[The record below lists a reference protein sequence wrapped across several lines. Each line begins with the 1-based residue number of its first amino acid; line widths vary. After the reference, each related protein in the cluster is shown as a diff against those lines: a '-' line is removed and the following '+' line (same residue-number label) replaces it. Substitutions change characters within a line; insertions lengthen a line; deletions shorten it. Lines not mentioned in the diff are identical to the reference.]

1 MNQKPFVLPLET
13 PMGKYFYE
21 VNRNEIVAVNDDL
34 FECIKKALSSEDG
47 NLLDIFPQIMCK
59 RLSTRLQRVCRNYW
73 TEGWR
78 KSPYK
83 LRRGVT

>member
-34 FECIKKALSSEDG
+34 FECIKRLFRQKMETYS
-47 NLLDIFPQIMCK
+47 MC
-59 RLSTRLQRVCRNYW
+59 QRM
-73 TEGWR
+73 
-78 KSPYK
+78 
-83 LRRGVT
+83 